1 MSASRLVSLMFA
13 AMLIVGPALVARAA
27 DPVYYPLAVG
37 NVWEYTIK
45 AGANMATMTATL
57 SKTEKI
63 DDVELLVLEGKVN
76 GNVVA
81 TEHLKA
87 TAEGV
92 FRHRNQG
99 VSVDPPFKLFAYPAK
114 EDAAWKGELK
124 TGGMKSEFSATSGAE
139 EVEVPAGKFK
149 TIRVKFDLPSEK
161 SEITYWFA
169 ENVGF
174 VKQVIKTP
182 VLEATLTLDKFT
194 PAPAK

>member
-1 MSASRLVSLMFA
+1 MSALRTFA
-13 AMLIVGPALVARAA
+13 SASAPLLLLTAALAARAA
-27 DPVYYPLAVG
+27 DPVYYPLVVG
-37 NVWEYTIK
+37 NSWEYK
-45 AGANMATMTATL
+45 LQAGANTAVMTATL

-63 DDVELLVLEGKVN
+63 DDVELFVLEGKIN

-81 TEHLKA
+81 NEHLKA

-99 VSVDPPFKLFAYPAK
+99 MAVDPPFRLFAYPAK
-114 EDAAWKGELK
+114 EDGSWKGELK
-124 TGGMKSEFSATSGAE
+124 TGGMKSEFSATCGAE
-139 EVEVPAGKFK
+139 EVTVPAGTYK
-149 TIRVKFDLPSEK
+149 TIRVKFELPAEK

-182 VLEATLTLDKFT
+182 QLEATLTLEKFT
-194 PAPAK
+194 PAK